1 MSDTPRA
8 PLRGLS
14 AVADETSLWL
24 LFALIAGSG
33 ASVLALGLLLRS
45 NQALTRR
52 TVIGTVMH
60 SVAWGSAVFLM
71 TYEQT
76 SLGLPF
82 VLGLSIFSGMGA
94 ASFIDLMLLLL
105 RQRLGVNVTFNP
117 PTPMP
122 MPAPTLTPAP
132 PSKEP

>member
-1 MSDTPRA
+1 MSDSPRV

-14 AVADETSLWL
+14 AAVDETSLWL
-24 LFALIAGSG
+24 LFALMAGSG

-52 TVIGTVMH
+52 TVIGTILH

-94 ASFIDLMLLLL
+94 ASFIDLVLLLV
-105 RQRLGVNVTFNP
+105 RQRLGINVTFNP
-117 PTPMP
+117 PSPTPTP
-122 MPAPTLTPAP
+122 PPAP
-132 PSKEP
+132 PFKEP